1 MTDDP
6 QRIGSS
12 GDEVDESTASPSLD
26 LSPRVS
32 SLSASR
38 RRRPWGAIVVLAL
51 VVVAGFVVITKFLT
65 SAVDYYCNVDE
76 IGHKDGCEEGR
87 RLRVQGVVEKGS
99 VADDGTVTTFDISF
113 NGVTMNVRYDG
124 DPGGIFKECI
134 PVVVHGVLDGD
145 TFTGDRIEVKHSN
158 EYEAKN
164 PDRMNTSEGTECSP
178 SA

>member
-12 GDEVDESTASPSLD
+12 DDAESEID
-26 LSPRVS
+26 LSPREVVVGS
-32 SLSASR
+32 PR
-38 RRRPWGAIVVLAL
+38 KRRPWGAIIVLLL

-76 IGHKDGCEEGR
+76 VGVKDGCEAGR
-87 RLRVQGVVEKGS
+87 RLRVQGVVEKDS
-99 VADDGTVTTFDISF
+99 VVDDGTTTVFSIAF
-113 NGVTMNVRYDG
+113 GGETMKVRYEG

-134 PVVVHGVLDGD
+134 PVVVHGVLDNGI
-145 TFTGDRIEVKHSN
+145 FEGDRIEVKHSN
-158 EYEAKN
+158 EYKAAN
-164 PDRMNTSEGTECSP
+164 PDRMNETEGGECSP